1 MNVTQIAEDLS
12 VSGAVGICVT
22 IAFALTFVPVRLL
35 TKVNVL
41 SNAVFVVTMMMF
53 LITGILLPA
62 KAPASEIEFVKP
74 KGIVLAAGILVFSPA
89 GHSFFPAVM
98 QRMEEPEK
106 FPICLR
112 RGYLAACVL
121 YLAVAV
127 PGYYLFGNAVQPS
140 AVGNIGVDLLL
151 KPLPDLGW
159 MNTLAAF
166 GMVTKMLTMQTLVL
180 TPLASTVEG
189 VLGGFVEDIAPV
201 SALVPPCLLALSA
214 IVAVRFAHKMAL
226 LLNLI
231 GSVFCMNIAF
241 VVPVL
246 CYWKLSSTPLDPAR
260 RMAFIGLVLMGST
273 FAVLG
278 VFTSF

>member
-1 MNVTQIAEDLS
+1 
-12 VSGAVGICVT
+12 
-22 IAFALTFVPVRLL
+22 
-35 TKVNVL
+35 
-41 SNAVFVVTMMMF
+41 
-53 LITGILLPA
+53 
-62 KAPASEIEFVKP
+62 
-74 KGIVLAAGILVFSPA
+74 
-89 GHSFFPAVM
+89 
-98 QRMEEPEK
+98 MEEPEK

-112 RGYLAACVL
+112 RGYVAACVL
-121 YLAVAV
+121 YLAIAV

-159 MNTLAAF
+159 MNALAAF

-180 TPLASTVEG
+180 TPLASTVEN
-189 VLGGFVEDIAPV
+189 VLGGYVKDTV
-201 SALVPPCLLALSA
+201 LVNVLVPPCLLACSA
-214 IVAVRFAHKMAL
+214 IVAVRFAHKMAM

-278 VFTSF
+278 VYTSL